1 MNKELLVFSDA
12 WSLAGWLGVLVLLGL
27 FWRGG
32 ELARLKEV
40 SRLNLFLGVAVALMV
55 LWQIRTGIRPGL
67 SFHLLGA
74 SVATLMFGFWRGWL
88 AAALAAVATALAG
101 KSGLPALGIE
111 ILVFCALP
119 AAVTYQVF
127 KLVDRRLP
135 NHFFIYV
142 LVNGFFSA
150 ALAVGMVAVASTL
163 VLLLSGLYQ
172 AGYLL
177 EHYMPYF
184 MLLSWSE
191 AFTTGMIVTL
201 LAVYQPEWL
210 ETFDDSRYIKNK

>member
-1 MNKELLVFSDA
+1 MVFSDA

-32 ELARLKEV
+32 EFARLKEV
-40 SRLNLFLGVAVALMV
+40 SRLNLFLGVSVALMV
-55 LWQIRTGIRPGL
+55 LWQIRTGVRPGL

-88 AAALAAVATALAG
+88 AASLAAVATALAG

-111 ILVFCALP
+111 ILIFCALP
-119 AAVTYQVF
+119 AAVTHHVF
-127 KLVDRRLP
+127 KLVDRKLP
-135 NHFFIYV
+135 NYFFIYV

-150 ALAVGMVAVASTL
+150 ALAVGIVAIASTL
-163 VLLLSGLYQ
+163 VMLLSGLYQ
-172 AGYLL
+172 ADYLL
-177 EHYMPYF
+177 ENYMPYF
-184 MLLSWSE
+184 ILLSWSE

-210 ETFDDSRYIKNK
+210 ETFDDSHYIKNK